1 MSVNKMMQAYTKSD
15 HQSVAESNDP
25 VAIVALLFDELIRA
39 MQDFVAQ
46 SHKDT
51 GKKEVQSRQFS
62 RSLTI
67 IYALQSSLNFEE
79 GGDIA
84 NNLNSLYDYLT
95 QRLLKA
101 TSEKNVDY
109 LREVSGLLSEIKDG
123 WDSIPAD
130 MRDVAE

>member
-15 HQSVAESNDP
+15 HQTVAESNDP
-25 VAIVALLFDELIRA
+25 MAIVALLFDELIRA

-84 NNLNSLYDYLT
+84 NNLFRLYEYAR
-95 QRLLKA
+95 QQLLQDWKNKA
-101 TSEKNVDY
+101 TDGTEKAIAALDDI
-109 LREVSGLLSEIKDG
+109 REAWHQISRQV
-123 WDSIPAD
+123 P
-130 MRDVAE
+130 R

>member
-1 MSVNKMMQAYTKSD
+1 MQAYTKSD

-25 VAIVALLFDELIRA
+25 MALIALLFDELIRS
-39 MQDFVAQ
+39 MQDFVIQ

-84 NNLNSLYDYLT
+84 NNLFRLYEYAR
-95 QRLLKA
+95 QQLLQDWKNKA
-101 TSEKNVDY
+101 TDGTEKAIAALDDI
-109 LREVSGLLSEIKDG
+109 REAWHQISRQV
-123 WDSIPAD
+123 P
-130 MRDVAE
+130 R

>member
-25 VAIVALLFDELIRA
+25 MALIALLFDELIRS
-39 MQDFVAQ
+39 MQDFVIQ

-84 NNLNSLYDYLT
+84 NNLFRLYEYAR
-95 QRLLKA
+95 QQLLQDWKNKA
-101 TSEKNVDY
+101 TDGTEKAISALDDI
-109 LREVSGLLSEIKDG
+109 REAWHQISRQV
-123 WDSIPAD
+123 P
-130 MRDVAE
+130 R

>member
-25 VAIVALLFDELIRA
+25 VAIVALLFDELIKA
-39 MQDFVAQ
+39 MHDFVAQ

-84 NNLNSLYDYLT
+84 NNLFRLYEYAR
-95 QRLLKA
+95 QQLLQDWKNKA
-101 TSEKNVDY
+101 TDGTEKAIAALDDI
-109 LREVSGLLSEIKDG
+109 REAWHQISRQV
-123 WDSIPAD
+123 P
-130 MRDVAE
+130 R

>member
-46 SHKDT
+46 SDKDT
-51 GKKEVQSRQFS
+51 GKKEVRSRQFS

-67 IYALQSSLNFEE
+67 IYALQSSLNFED

-84 NNLNSLYDYLT
+84 NNLFKIYEYAR
-95 QRLLKA
+95 QQLLKDWKEN
-101 TSEKNVDY
+101 TSDGTEKAIIALDDI
-109 LREVSGLLSEIKDG
+109 REAWHQISRHGGTK
-123 WDSIPAD
+123 
-130 MRDVAE
+130 